1 MPTTAYLPDD
11 EGAIMTVMIGVDPH
25 KGSHTAVA
33 VDESE
38 QALAEFKV
46 RTGPNQLEALLA
58 WAARFA
64 QRSWAV
70 ENATGLGYLLAQ
82 QLVGAGERV
91 MDVQPKLAARV
102 RLLDNKSVNKNDP
115 HDARSVAIAALR
127 SPAPVEVRVEDHSA
141 VAKLWSK
148 RQRDLARARNK
159 VACRRHSLLCELV
172 PGGVPDE
179 LYAAK
184 AARLLGDVPLEGAVA
199 AARVELASD
208 LLEDLR
214 RLDDQIKASK
224 RRLAAVVNASRT
236 STTNIFGV
244 GPVVAATAIGLTG
257 DVTRFPNRDH
267 FASFNGTAPIDVSS
281 GGRKVY
287 RLSRRGSRHLNHAI
301 HMAAVT
307 QIRHRHS
314 EGRAYYDR
322 KVAEGKGHKEALRSL
337 KRRISDA
344 LYACMVEDARRQ
356 QRPSGR
362 GPGGQ
367 TGNDSVSSA
376 AGSHPET
383 PTLRK
388 SHSRTATKPTT
399 TRRARPPSTPPS
411 SRRLSRRAS

>member
-1 MPTTAYLPDD
+1 
-11 EGAIMTVMIGVDPH
+11 MTVMIGVDPH

-33 VDESE
+33 VDETE
-38 QALAEFKV
+38 QALSQFKV
-46 RTGPNQLEALLA
+46 SSGPAQLERLMA
-58 WAARFA
+58 WAERFPE
-64 QRSWAV
+64 RSWAV

-91 MDVQPKLAARV
+91 VDVQPKLAARV
-102 RLLDNKSVNKNDP
+102 RLLDSQSVNKNDP

-127 SPAPVEVRVEDHSA
+127 SAAPVEVRAEDHSA
-141 VAKLWSK
+141 VARLWSK

-159 VACRRHSLLCELV
+159 VACRLHSLVCELV
-172 PGGVPDE
+172 AGGVPDE
-179 LYAAK
+179 IYATKVAK
-184 AARLLGDVPLEGAVA
+184 LLASVQPDGAVA
-199 AARVELASD
+199 AARLELAGE
-208 LLEDLR
+208 LLEDMR
-214 RLDDQIKASK
+214 RLDEQIKESR
-224 RRLAAVVNASRT
+224 RRLAAVVKASRT
-236 STTNIFGV
+236 STTKIFGV

-281 GGRKVY
+281 GGKKVY

-314 EGRAYYDR
+314 EGRAYYER
-322 KVAEGKGHKEALRSL
+322 KVAEGKGHKEALRCL

-344 LYACMVEDARRQ
+344 LYACLVEDAKRDGRLLE
-356 QRPSGR
+356 R

-367 TGNDSVSSA
+367 SGNGSVSSA

-383 PTLRK
+383 PALRT
-388 SHSRTATKPTT
+388 SHSRTRRQATTARRTASPAKA
-399 TRRARPPSTPPS
+399 RARAKSVAATRKATRKVS
-411 SRRLSRRAS
+411 

>member
-1 MPTTAYLPDD
+1 
-11 EGAIMTVMIGVDPH
+11 MTVMIGVDPH

-33 VDESE
+33 VDETE
-38 QALAEFKV
+38 QALGEFKV
-46 RTGPNQLEALLA
+46 RSGPAQLERLLS
-58 WAARFA
+58 WAERFPA
-64 QRSWAV
+64 RSWAV

-82 QLVGAGERV
+82 QLVSAGERV
-91 MDVQPKLAARV
+91 VDVQPKLAARV
-102 RLLDNKSVNKNDP
+102 RLLDSQSVNKNDP

-127 SPAPVEVRVEDHSA
+127 SRAPVEVRAEDHSA

-159 VACRRHSLLCELV
+159 VACRLHSLLCELV
-172 PGGVPDE
+172 AGGVPDE
-179 LYAAK
+179 IYATKAAK
-184 AARLLGDVPLEGAVA
+184 LLASVQPDGAVA
-199 AARVELASD
+199 CARVELAYD

-214 RLDDQIKASK
+214 RLDAEIKESK
-224 RRLAAVVNASRT
+224 RRLDAVVKASRT
-236 STTNIFGV
+236 STTKIFGV
-244 GPVVAATAIGLTG
+244 GPVVVATAIGLTG

-281 GGRKVY
+281 GGKKVY

-314 EGRAYYDR
+314 EGRAYYER
-322 KVAEGKGHKEALRSL
+322 KVAEGKGHKEALRCL

-344 LYACMVEDARRQ
+344 LYACLVEDAKRDGRLLE
-356 QRPSGR
+356 R

-367 TGNDSVSSA
+367 SGNDSVSSV

-383 PTLRK
+383 PALRT
-388 SHSRTATKPTT
+388 SHSRACRQATTARRTSSPAKT
-399 TRRARPPSTPPS
+399 RARAKSGAATRKATRKVS
-411 SRRLSRRAS
+411 